1 MPKVV
6 AITPSGPPYGF
17 NIPHK
22 IDSIKG
28 IYKNIIFPLSHF
40 NEISIMLITPIPYLR
55 KLIKEKKL
63 KGCFIGRQYI
73 VKEQELKN
81 FISKLGV
88 KNEN

>member
-1 MPKVV
+1 
-6 AITPSGPPYGF
+6 
-17 NIPHK
+17 
-22 IDSIKG
+22 
-28 IYKNIIFPLSHF
+28 
-40 NEISIMLITPIPYLR
+40 MLITPIPYLR

-73 VKEQELKN
+73 VREHDLKN

>member
-1 MPKVV
+1 MKQK
-6 AITPSGPPYGF
+6 TYYTLKETS
-17 NIPHK
+17 
-22 IDSIKG
+22 SLIK
-28 IYKNIIFPLSHF
+28 
-40 NEISIMLITPIPYLR
+40 TPIPYLR

-73 VKEQELKN
+73 VREQDLKL